1 MNVPERIKIVYL
13 IGTLRM
19 GGAERDVVETATR
32 LNKEVFAPQ
41 IYCVSGGG
49 PLQQR
54 VKHHGIPLTIFQ
66 SKRSFCVKR
75 LCVLPKF
82 FSLLRY
88 LQREQPDIVHSYTY
102 SPSIYG
108 GIAAKLVTR
117 AKMITN
123 RLCLGKFKDG
133 NPLLQVLENL
143 VNSFT
148 DNVVVNARAIQAD
161 VLRRERIAAD
171 KIQLVYNG
179 VNCEHY
185 TPVDQETRQRKKQE
199 FGFSKATPIIA
210 MIANISPYK
219 GHREF
224 MLAAAE
230 VVKHVPDVRFLCIGE
245 DRGLLAQVQ
254 SLIQRL
260 GLDNHVIFTGLAH
273 DVSTFFPLIDI
284 QVSASY
290 EEGFSN
296 AILEGMASGKPII
309 ATNVGGSPE
318 AVIPQE
324 TGLLVPPADDHAL
337 AQAMLTL
344 LTQPELAARLGRQAR
359 QRVVENFSVQKM
371 VTDLETLYSSLSK
384 SCIAGKAAFS

>member
-1 MNVPERIKIVYL
+1 M
-13 IGTLRM
+13 
-19 GGAERDVVETATR
+19 
-32 LNKEVFAPQ
+32 
-41 IYCVSGGG
+41 
-49 PLQQR
+49 
-54 VKHHGIPLTIFQ
+54 
-66 SKRSFCVKR
+66 
-75 LCVLPKF
+75 LPKF